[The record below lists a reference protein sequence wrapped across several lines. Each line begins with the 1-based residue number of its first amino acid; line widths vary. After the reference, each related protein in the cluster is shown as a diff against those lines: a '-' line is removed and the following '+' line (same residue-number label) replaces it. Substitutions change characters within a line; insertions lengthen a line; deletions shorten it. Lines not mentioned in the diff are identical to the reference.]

1 MLIDVISLILI
12 LVILWLYKSVSIIII
27 FSILDMNGG
36 VEIVVTEKSGEK
48 RLVTVQGSSVE
59 STDDRR

>member
-1 MLIDVISLILI
+1 MILI
-12 LVILWLYKSVSIIII
+12 NTILNI
-27 FSILDMNGG
+27 FFISEMNGS

-48 RLVTVQGSSVE
+48 RLVTVQGATVE

>member
-1 MLIDVISLILI
+1 
-12 LVILWLYKSVSIIII
+12 
-27 FSILDMNGG
+27 MNGG

-48 RLVTVQGSSVE
+48 RLVTVQGATAIE